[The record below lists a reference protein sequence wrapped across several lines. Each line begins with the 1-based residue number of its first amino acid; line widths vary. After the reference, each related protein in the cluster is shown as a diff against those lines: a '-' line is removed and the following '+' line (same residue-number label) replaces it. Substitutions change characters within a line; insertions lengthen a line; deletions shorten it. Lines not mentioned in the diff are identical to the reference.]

1 MVAAAEQDEQD
12 RGEHPCPGQTSEEQ
26 PVSNQLWLWKR
37 TKTTLCPLGW
47 GEEDLKKGLKTCPPD
62 NLHTAARWLKMAI
75 GWGLLL
81 DSQNCL
87 LWDAGFLFS

>member
-1 MVAAAEQDEQD
+1 MV
-12 RGEHPCPGQTSEEQ
+12 
-26 PVSNQLWLWKR
+26 QLWLWKR

-87 LWDAGFLFS
+87 LWDAGFLFSWESQCRWKWEAPQFPQLFCL